1 MKWGPVSILGALAL
15 TTALNARAAESDG
28 DPAGL
33 LGDVHP
39 EVAARMMI
47 GAALTP
53 PEGAPGPGFGVR
65 GGASYLGFY
74 GGLSFMDFMSEHQC
88 LFSSPGPSPGGCGS
102 THAASYGLELGYGR
116 TFLQVLMVRA
126 QLGVGDYALTSDST
140 STTCT
145 DTPMCTTWSTTES
158 HASRNNL
165 YLAPGALLAVT
176 LGPVLV
182 GLDANVYYMPSAA
195 YPGGRPATYSAFM
208 GGAQLGVKL

>member
-1 MKWGPVSILGALAL
+1 MKWGLISILGALAL

-28 DPAGL
+28 DPPGL

-39 EVAARMMI
+39 EVAARMMV

-53 PEGAPGPGFGVR
+53 LEGAPGPGFGVR

-74 GGLSFMDFMSEHQC
+74 GGLSFTDFMSEHQC
-88 LFSSPGPSPGGCGS
+88 QFSSPDPSPGGCGS
-102 THAASYGLELGYGR
+102 THAALYGLELGYGK

-126 QLGVGDYALTSDST
+126 ELGVGDYALTSDST

-145 DTPMCTTWSTTES
+145 DTLCNAVSTTAS

-182 GLDANVYYMPSAA
+182 GLDANIYYMPSAA
-195 YPGGRPATYSAFM
+195 YPAERPATYSAFM